1 MRCHLL
7 DSNRLKYIINTNYKH
22 EIFKSI
28 TFVSNV
34 NSPVDILWREKPRK
48 RA

>member
-7 DSNRLKYIINTNYKH
+7 DSNRLKDIINTNYKH
-22 EIFKSI
+22 EIFKAI
-28 TFVSNV
+28 PLVSNV
-34 NSPVDILWREKPRK
+34 NSPIDILWREKLRT